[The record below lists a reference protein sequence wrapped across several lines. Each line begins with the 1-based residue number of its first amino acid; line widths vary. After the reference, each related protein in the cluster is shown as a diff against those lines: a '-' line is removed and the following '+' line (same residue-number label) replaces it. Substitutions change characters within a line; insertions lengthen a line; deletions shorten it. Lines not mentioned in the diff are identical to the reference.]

1 MDTLWAYDLTLIIII
16 QGYRGETKC
25 LVYGGR
31 ANGTKI
37 LFVCPQVH

>member
-31 ANGTKI
+31 AIYVIKS
-37 LFVCPQVH
+37 FY